1 MLRKAREAL
10 AALRRKLA
18 RRGGGRGAGGLTMDE
33 VKNDAVAK
41 SDPVPPQT
49 HWSGGG

>member
-10 AALRRKLA
+10 AALRRKLT
-18 RRGGGRGAGGLTMDE
+18 RRGGDRRAGGLTLDE

-41 SDPVPPQT
+41 SDPTPPAT